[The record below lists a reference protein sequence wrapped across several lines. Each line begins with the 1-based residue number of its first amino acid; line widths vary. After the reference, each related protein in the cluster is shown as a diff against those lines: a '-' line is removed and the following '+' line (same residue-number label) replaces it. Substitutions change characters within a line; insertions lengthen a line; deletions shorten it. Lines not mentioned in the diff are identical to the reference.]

1 MENSTVPAVLP
12 EISGDAG
19 DATPGEMAT
28 EEQEEEEMGI
38 AEVAL
43 DKEAERS
50 WNEEEEK
57 EEEVGVAENAG
68 EKKFKGSWKEKEEEE
83 EEEVGVAENAGEK
96 NIKDPWKEEE
106 EEEVGVAE
114 GTGEKDVEE
123 KVPPMA
129 PTVAAPDELEEEMGE
144 DVVDVDDKVEAGEAE
159 TGQAG
164 LAGEEEARLGKG
176 AATPSS
182 TTTRQT
188 DKEDWRIR
196 KSNCKIA
203 GIY

>member
-50 WNEEEEK
+50 WNE
-57 EEEVGVAENAG
+57 
-68 EKKFKGSWKEKEEEE
+68 EEEE